1 MKFLLDTH
9 ILLWYFDDDAR
20 LPINTR
26 LLIEND
32 ANEIYYSLVSV
43 WEVEIKHLA
52 HPDKISMSGEKFF
65 GYCQRLGFIPVSLNV
80 NYIFALKTLTR
91 KENSPPHRDHFDR
104 IMICQA
110 IVEDMTFI
118 TRDDRIAEYVSPII
132 YKI

>member
-1 MKFLLDTH
+1 MKFLLDTY

-80 NYIFALKTLTR
+80 NHILALKTLTA
-91 KENSPPHRDHFDR
+91 K
-104 IMICQA
+104 
-110 IVEDMTFI
+110 
-118 TRDDRIAEYVSPII
+118 
-132 YKI
+132 KILRRTVIPLTG

>member
-1 MKFLLDTH
+1 MKYLLDTH
-9 ILLWYFDDDAR
+9 ILLWLFSGDERLSEKAR
-20 LPINTR
+20 LI
-26 LLIEND
+26 IADD

-52 HPDKISMSGEKFF
+52 HPDKISMSGERFLNH
-65 GYCQRLGFIPVSLNV
+65 CQRLGFIPVSLNV
-80 NYIFALKTLTR
+80 NHILALKTLTR
-91 KENSPPHRDHFDR
+91 KENSPPHRNPFDR

>member
-1 MKFLLDTH
+1 MKYLLDTH
-9 ILLWYFDDDAR
+9 ILLWLFSGDERLSEKAR
-20 LPINTR
+20 LI
-26 LLIEND
+26 IADD

-52 HPDKISMSGEKFF
+52 HPDKISMNGEKFF

-80 NYIFALKTLTR
+80 NHILALNTLTR
-91 KENSPPHRDHFDR
+91 KENSPPHRDPFDR

-118 TRDDRIAEYVSPII
+118 TRDDRIAEYVSPMI